1 MKNLIV
7 ASSLLALALL
17 LAPRAAADQDPI
29 GPVSLAFGQT
39 LDQFFPNQV
48 HSFPSVK
55 VLQFTGMAEAS
66 GPPGIP
72 AVLGIHFD
80 YIDTNGNTQI
90 VPLPNFYQEAVQP
103 GAGLIPI
110 NAGPVVLPYCP
121 PQVSIHFENLTPNT
135 EILFQ
140 GIYDHTCVPIPEPTA
155 CVLLITGALCGVA
168 RPRQRARNQLHR
180 NLSTNS

>member
-1 MKNLIV
+1 MKRTVL
-7 ASSLLALALL
+7 AASLLFVALL
-17 LAPRAAADQDPI
+17 LTAQARADQDGI
-29 GPVSLAFGQT
+29 GPITAVFGQPID
-39 LDQFFPNQV
+39 LFFPNHV
-48 HSFPSVK
+48 HPFPSVK

-80 YIDTNGNTQI
+80 YIDTSGNTVI

-121 PQVSIHFENLTPNT
+121 PQVSIHFENLTAGT

-140 GIYDHTCVPIPEPTA
+140 GIYDHTCIPIPEPSA
-155 CVLLITGALCGVA
+155 IVLLIANAGCSVLLLQ
-168 RPRQRARNQLHR
+168 RRQRC
-180 NLSTNS
+180 